1 MVRISLFLL
10 LTLTGCF
17 SSSHQVFKDENWT
30 VTHRQDHNYQFN
42 VYDERDFVEI
52 SPNCYKPE
60 ILYYVTEVMTN
71 NYGTESEDGM
81 WHTKGYATPQE
92 AMQAYVDHEGFLT
105 KNFLNAQ

>member
-1 MVRISLFLL
+1 MVRISLILL

-17 SSSHQVFKDENWT
+17 SSHQVFRDDNWT
-30 VTHRQDHNYQFN
+30 HRTDHYYQFN
-42 VYDERDFVEI
+42 IYDERDFVEI

-60 ILYYVTEVMTN
+60 ILYYVTAVMTDD
-71 NYGTESEDGM
+71 TSVESEDSR